1 MMNQIEII
9 GKSRYITLEGGFW
22 AIESNDGEKYTP
34 INMPEQLKTEGAT
47 VRVKAQILRG
57 AVSISMYGEAIRII
71 SFETLAV
78 I

>member
-1 MMNQIEII
+1 MNHIEIT
-9 GKSRYITLEGGFW
+9 GKSRYIGLEGGFW
-22 AIESNDGEKYTP
+22 AIETDKGDKYTP

-47 VRVKAQILRG
+47 VRVRAKILKG

-78 I
+78 V

>member
-1 MMNQIEII
+1 MKLIEIV
-9 GKSRYITLEGGFW
+9 GKSRFIGLEGGFW
-22 AIESNDGEKYTP
+22 AIESDKGDKYTP

-47 VRVKAQILRG
+47 VRVRAKILKG
-57 AVSISMYGEAIRII
+57 AMSISMYGEAIRIV